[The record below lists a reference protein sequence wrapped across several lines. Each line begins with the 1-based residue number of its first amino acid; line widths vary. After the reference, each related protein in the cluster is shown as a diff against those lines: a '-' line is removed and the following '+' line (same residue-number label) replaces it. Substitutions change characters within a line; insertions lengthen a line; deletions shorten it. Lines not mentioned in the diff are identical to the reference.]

1 MKIVVCLKQVPDT
14 TAVKIDPKTGTLIR
28 DGVPSIINPEDKHA
42 LEAALQ
48 LKDNNGAE
56 VTVLSMGP
64 PQAKSALREA
74 LCMGADK
81 AILITDRAFAGADTL
96 ATSKALAGA
105 LKKLEYDIIFAGR
118 QAIDGDTAQ
127 VGPEIAEHLNIPQ
140 VTYVQGVKVE
150 EDGLLVN
157 RALEDGYELIKSLR
171 EAKYDVP
178 ILIITAKSEIEDKK
192 EGFLLGADDYMV
204 KPIDIEEMLLRIQ
217 VLLRRSKSA
226 SEKKIQIG
234 DLLLNYNQLSVI
246 KKDKVYNLAQ
256 KEFYLLYKLL
266 STPNTIFTRQELIEE
281 VWGLESDS
289 DYRTVDVHIKRI
301 REKMKDVDEFEI
313 VTIRGIGYKAIIHEK
328 G

>member
-157 RALEDGYELIKSLR
+157 RAYDIDVDKAELGLKGSPTKVKR
-171 EAKYDVP
+171 SMTKEAK
-178 ILIITAKSEIEDKK
+178 
-192 EGFLLGADDYMV
+192 GA
-204 KPIDIEEMLLRIQ
+204 
-217 VLLRRSKSA
+217 
-226 SEKKIQIG
+226 G
-234 DLLLNYNQLSVI
+234 
-246 KKDKVYNLAQ
+246 
-256 KEFYLLYKLL
+256 
-266 STPNTIFTRQELIEE
+266 
-281 VWGLESDS
+281 
-289 DYRTVDVHIKRI
+289 
-301 REKMKDVDEFEI
+301 EI
-313 VTIRGIGYKAIIHEK
+313 VKESPKDSVTYVLGKLKEK
-328 G
+328 HYI